1 MSVSDS
7 YVKEKRM
14 QAYDGVGELISYL
27 KFTYFGSTEGM
38 GNLPRKELAEEV
50 VKRVNLL
57 ITSVIWYTPGL
68 EQSLYKTFELY
79 TRVINSDGLP
89 HEIIGPFPNA
99 LYLKLSLQYF
109 KDVVELDDV
118 QGFVQPIIAG
128 LQQGYDFHRDAGHI
142 D

>member
-1 MSVSDS
+1 
-7 YVKEKRM
+7 
-14 QAYDGVGELISYL
+14 
-27 KFTYFGSTEGM
+27 T

-57 ITSVIWYTPGL
+57 ITSVIWYTPAL

-79 TRVINSDGLP
+79 TRLINSDNPPG
-89 HEIIGPFPNA
+89 EIIGPYPNA

-118 QGFVQPIIAG
+118 QGFMQPIIAT